1 MAEAVNVAVAPEQT
15 VCAVGCSEIPGPVFT
30 VNVAAVVVAPPHVLV
45 NTARY
50 WFPFWP
56 ALVVKLSVVDVA
68 PVMLLNVVPPLV
80 LICHCTVGVG
90 CPLAPAVNVAV
101 SPLVTVWFNGFNVI
115 AAAVFTVSSAGLVF
129 DDPAVL
135 VNAARYWFPFWPADV
150 VKLRV
155 VDVAPVML
163 LNVVPPLVLTCH

>member
-1 MAEAVNVAVAPEQT
+1 VAAAVNVAVAPEQT
-15 VCAVGCSEIPGPVFT
+15 VCAVGCIEIPGPVFT

-50 WFPFWP
+50 WFPFCA

-68 PVMLLNVVPPLV
+68 PIMLLNVAPPLV
-80 LICHCTVGVG
+80 LTCHCTVGVG
-90 CPLAPAVNVAV
+90 CPLAPAVNVTV
-101 SPLVTVWFNGFNVI
+101 WPLVIGWLKGFNVI
-115 AAAVFTVSSAGLVF
+115 AAAVFTVSSAAFVF

-135 VNAARYWFPFWPADV
+135 VNTARYWFPFWPADV

-155 VDVAPVML
+155 VDVAPVRL

>member
-1 MAEAVNVAVAPEQT
+1 MNVAGAPEQT

-30 VNVAAVVVAPPHVLV
+30 VNVAAVVVAAPHVSV

-56 ALVVKLSVVDVA
+56 ALVVKLNVVDVA

-80 LICHCTVGVG
+80 LTCHCTVGVG

-101 SPLVTVWFNGFNVI
+101 CPLVTGWLNGFNVI
-115 AAAVFTVSSAGLVF
+115 VGAVFTVSSAAFVF
-129 DDPAVL
+129 EDPAVL
-135 VNAARYWFPFWPADV
+135 VKTARYWFPFWPADV

>member
-1 MAEAVNVAVAPEQT
+1 MGLPVAEAVNVAVAPEQT

-30 VNVAAVVVAPPHVLV
+30 VNVAAVVVAPPHVSV

-80 LICHCTVGVG
+80 LTCHCTVGVG

-101 SPLVTVWFNGFNVI
+101 PPLVTGWLNGFNVI
-115 AAAVFTVSSAGLVF
+115 AAAVFTVSSAAFVF
-129 DDPAVL
+129 EDPAVL
-135 VNAARYWFPFWPADV
+135 VKTARY
-150 VKLRV
+150 
-155 VDVAPVML
+155 
-163 LNVVPPLVLTCH
+163 

>member
-1 MAEAVNVAVAPEQT
+1 MNVAVAPEQT

-30 VNVAAVVVAPPHVLV
+30 VNVAAVVVAPPHVSV

-80 LICHCTVGVG
+80 LTCHCTVGVG

-101 SPLVTVWFNGFNVI
+101 PPLATVWLNGFNVI
-115 AAAVFTVSSAGLVF
+115 AAAVFTVSSAAFVF
-129 DDPAVL
+129 EDPAVL
-135 VNAARYWFPFWPADV
+135 VNTARY
-150 VKLRV
+150 
-155 VDVAPVML
+155 
-163 LNVVPPLVLTCH
+163 